1 MSMVQKASKKNVES
15 FNEETLYKE
24 YKEYVDKDNNY
35 LFKIF
40 NSKDTGLSSKEVT
53 KRREEYGKNII
64 NEEEKKSIF
73 TFLIDSFKDPFIYI
87 LIILATINFLLG
99 DRLGSLII
107 ILLALTSSIIRL
119 IQDYSAYKFDLKLK
133 SKIFTVTT
141 VIRQNIEKE
150 IPTKDVV
157 VGDIIELN
165 ARSIIPSDAILL
177 ESKDLFVNQGVFT
190 GESVPVEKKI
200 NENGKSLLSMD
211 RILLMNTSVVTGRGK
226 ALVIKTGKD
235 TYLGNISKSTL
246 KNKTLTNFEIGMNA
260 ISKTLIQYMVVI
272 TVLVFILNSLIHHNI
287 LEAFFFAVSVAVG
300 ITPSMLPMIVNV
312 NLSKGAKSLAKKD
325 TLVKRS
331 EAIENLGAIDVLC
344 TDKTGTLTKGEIILT
359 LSLDSE
365 FKDSVDVLKYAY
377 INSIYSTGI
386 KNIVDKA
393 IITYAKKRNIVIDKY
408 EKIDEIPFD
417 YERRKASIVIKDNNN
432 YRMLTKGALI
442 EVIDSCDSIYLN
454 KEIIKLTKKI
464 RDDILTKAKEL
475 SKKGM
480 QVIALASKKY
490 TDNSN
495 LTDDKG
501 LVFLGVV
508 AFEDPIKPGVK
519 NTINNLRSVGITTK
533 ILTGDN
539 VEATQNICSLAAI
552 PNQKVITGE
561 EFNKLSLDEQKRVVE
576 EVSVFARLTPLEKDN
591 IIKLLKENGHV
602 VGYMG
607 DGVNDAPSLIRADVG
622 ISVNT
627 ATSIAKEASDII
639 LLKKS
644 LKVVYEGVLEGRKV
658 YGNIMKYMKM
668 ALSAAFGDVFSVFLA
683 SIFLP
688 FLPML
693 PIQFLL
699 QDLLYDMSQTM
710 IPFDD
715 VDKEF
720 LIVPHKWDTSD
731 LRRFMNIMGVVAS
744 SIDIVA
750 FIGFYYFLGFDA
762 NHAVMFQTAW
772 FIEGVI
778 SQTLIVH
785 FVRTAKI
792 PFIESTANKYLL
804 ISTFLCIIAS
814 MILPILL
821 APIKSFHF
829 TYLPLNFYIFVIF
842 LSLLYIVVEE
852 IVKKM
857 YIKKY
862 KRWL

>member
-1 MSMVQKASKKNVES
+1 MVPKFSRKDVVN

-24 YKEYVDKDNNY
+24 YKDYVDKDKDY

-40 NSKDTGLSSKEVT
+40 NSKDTGLTNKEVI
-53 KRREEYGKNII
+53 KRREENGRNVI
-64 NEEEKKSIF
+64 NEEKKKSIF

-99 DRLGSLII
+99 DKLGSLII
-107 ILLALTSSIIRL
+107 IILALTSSIIRL
-119 IQDYSAYKFDLKLK
+119 IQDYSAYKFDVKLK

-141 VIRQNIEKE
+141 VIRQGIVKE
-150 IPTKDVV
+150 IPTKDIV

-165 ARSIIPSDAILL
+165 AGSIIPSDAILL

-200 NENGKSLLSMD
+200 SKNGKSLLSMD

-260 ISKTLIQYMVVI
+260 ISKTLIQYMLVI
-272 TVLVFILNSLIHHNI
+272 TVLVFILNVLIHHNI

-331 EAIENLGAIDVLC
+331 EAIENLGAIDVL
-344 TDKTGTLTKGEIILT
+344 
-359 LSLDSE
+359 
-365 FKDSVDVLKYAY
+365 KYAY

-393 IITYAKKRNIVIDKY
+393 IISYAKKRNIEIDKY
-408 EKIDEIPFD
+408 EKVDEIPFD
-417 YERRKASIVIKDNNN
+417 YERRKASIIIKDSND
-432 YRMLTKGALI
+432 YRMITKGALI

-454 KEIIKLTKKI
+454 KEIIKLNKKI
-464 RDDILTKAKEL
+464 RDDILTKAREL

-490 TDNSN
+490 TDNN
-495 LTDDKG
+495 ITDDKG

-519 NTINNLRSVGITTK
+519 NTIRNLKRVGITTK

-552 PNQKVITGE
+552 PNDKVVTGE
-561 EFNKLSLDEQKRVVE
+561 EFSKLSLAEQKKVVE

-750 FIGFYYFLGFDA
+750 FIGFYYLLGFNA
-762 NHAVMFQTAW
+762 NNPVMFQTAW

>member
-1 MSMVQKASKKNVES
+1 MVPKFSRKDVNN

-24 YKEYVDKDNNY
+24 YKEYVGKDKQY
-35 LFKIF
+35 LLEKF
-40 NSKDTGLSSKEVT
+40 NSKEIGLSSKEVL
-53 KRREEYGKNII
+53 KRREENGKNII
-64 NEEEKKSIF
+64 NEEKKKSIF

-87 LIILATINFLLG
+87 LIILAVINFLLG

-119 IQDYSAYKFDLKLK
+119 VQDYSAYKFDVKLK
-133 SKIFTVTT
+133 SKIYTVTT
-141 VIRQNIEKE
+141 VIRQNVVKE

-165 ARSIIPSDAILL
+165 AGSIIPSDAILL

-190 GESVPVEKKI
+190 GESVPVEKKVSQ
-200 NENGKSLLSMD
+200 NGDSLLTMD

-226 ALVIKTGKD
+226 AMVIKTGKN

-246 KNKTLTNFEIGMNA
+246 KNKILTNFKIGMNA
-260 ISKTLIQYMVVI
+260 ISKTLIQYMLVI

-344 TDKTGTLTKGEIILT
+344 TDKTGTLTRGEIILT
-359 LSLDSE
+359 LSLDSD
-365 FKDSVDVLKYAY
+365 FKDSEDVLKYAY

-393 IITYAKKRNIVIDKY
+393 IISYAKKRNIEIDKY
-408 EKIDEIPFD
+408 EKVDEIPFD
-417 YERRKASIVIKDNNN
+417 YERRKASIVIKDEEE
-432 YRMLTKGALI
+432 YQMLTKGALI
-442 EVIDSCDSIYLN
+442 EVIDSCNSIYLN

-464 RDDILTKAKEL
+464 RDDILTKSREL

-490 TDNSN
+490 SNSN
-495 LTDDKG
+495 NITDDKG

-519 NTINNLRSVGITTK
+519 NTIRNLKRVGITTK

-552 PNQKVITGE
+552 PNERVITGE
-561 EFNKLSLDEQKRVVE
+561 EFSKLDIAEQKKVVE
-576 EVSVFARLTPLEKDN
+576 EVSVFARLTPLEKDT

-699 QDLLYDMSQTM
+699 QDLLYDLSQTM

-744 SIDIVA
+744 AIDIIA
-750 FIGFYYFLGFDA
+750 FVGFYFFLGFDA
-762 NHAVMFQTAW
+762 NHVVMFQTAW

-804 ISTFLCIIAS
+804 LSTFLCIIAS

-821 APIKSFHF
+821 APIPSFHF
-829 TYLPLNFYIFVIF
+829 TYLPLQFYLFVAV
-842 LSLLYIVVEE
+842 LSLLYIVLEE
-852 IVKKM
+852 IVKHL